1 MHKYRYYFTMN
12 GASNAEL
19 RCSSCA
25 AKSSFL
31 VDPLRDWRGAEGAYR
46 SSITTTQAHRVRAD
60 RSRDA
65 DIAQTYQTIG
75 LG

>member
-1 MHKYRYYFTMN
+1 MN

-19 RCSSCA
+19 RYSSCA

-31 VDPLRDWRGAEGAYR
+31 VDPLRDGRGAEGAYR
-46 SSITTTQAHRVRAD
+46 SSITTTTQAHRVRAD